1 MPTLTIIN
9 GVKIEC
15 FSGDHP
21 PPHIHASY
29 SGYED
34 LIIIDTTEIYEG
46 DMPGK
51 KRKIAQEYVQENSA
65 TLLSIF
71 NSLNPPIQRNEKK

>member
-1 MPTLTIIN
+1 LPTLTTVN

-34 LIIIDTTEIYEG
+34 LIVIDTAEIYVG
-46 DMPGK
+46 DMPNK
-51 KRKIAQEYVQENSA
+51 KRKIAQEYVKNNTQ
-65 TLLSIF
+65 TLMAIF
-71 NSLNPPIQRNEKK
+71 NSLNPPIKRNEKE

>member
-1 MPTLTIIN
+1 MPTITIID

-29 SGYED
+29 SGNEV
-34 LIIIDTTEIYEG
+34 LIEIISNKVYIG
-46 DMPGK
+46 SLPRK
-51 KRKIAQEYVQENSA
+51 KLAIAFDYVKNNKE
-65 TLLSIF
+65 TLLAIF
-71 NSLNPPIQRNEKK
+71 DGLNPPNHKK

>member
-1 MPTLTIIN
+1 MPTLTTID

-29 SGYED
+29 SGYEV
-34 LIIIDTTEIYEG
+34 LVIIETAEIYEG
-46 DMPGK
+46 DMPNK
-51 KRKIAQEYVQENSA
+51 KKKIAQEYVNENSEK
-65 TLLSIF
+65 LLALF
-71 NSLNPPIQRNEKK
+71 NALNPPIKRNEKK